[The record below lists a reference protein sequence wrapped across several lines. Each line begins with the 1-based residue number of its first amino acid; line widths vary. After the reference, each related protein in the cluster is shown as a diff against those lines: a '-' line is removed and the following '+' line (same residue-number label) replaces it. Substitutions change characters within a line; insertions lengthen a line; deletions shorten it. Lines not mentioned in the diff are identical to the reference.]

1 MKISGAFGT
10 FLETLGPHLE
20 KLGPRAANVIAI
32 LGKGVKPVMD
42 AVATF
47 TDMVTGVVVGKE
59 IKYTDSTGK
68 EITKLVKVEPEK
80 FKEAGTIVADAF
92 KNFIETMWNAF
103 KEGEYDEVVETHWY
117 KADETKKSNRIVDI
131 INALNNI
138 GTVVDTVNNF
148 IDVILKAHEQSKK
161 VNLSAAGQN
170 MAAILINF
178 VARLQKSF
186 ATEKQQEIV
195 QNITDCLGYVDDL
208 IKASAKSYE
217 RIYNMFKN
225 KKEKITVEQI
235 QDMYALFAAFGD
247 IEILKILKQINPR
260 DISQLPGYLK
270 SVQKS
275 AKMLGKLP
283 ELMNNA
289 EVTEAVTS
297 FLKNIDV
304 LTQKEVA
311 EKADASKKAMRAF
324 NRDLKMFTS
333 TVQRSQRTIVKF
345 TSSMKKATD
354 SLRKFDDA
362 IIKREQQ
369 RNEAMKKFANL
380 VKEIADNIGSLQQSI
395 ETLDDNKI
403 VSNFRGIASLFDMIK
418 SISSREED
426 RMKNENASEQSRPAA
441 RENNRGGQ
449 NKTEV
454 IPVAQNPFPQ
464 KMMVTMNFSNTSIT
478 GFMETTT
485 M

>member
-1 MKISGAFGT
+1 MI
-10 FLETLGPHLE
+10 
-20 KLGPRAANVIAI
+20 I
-32 LGKGVKPVMD
+32 
-42 AVATF
+42 
-47 TDMVTGVVVGKE
+47 GVVNGKQMT
-59 IKYTDSTGK
+59 YTDSTGK
-68 EITKLVKVEPEK
+68 QVTKLVKVEPQK
-80 FKEAGTIVADAF
+80 FKDAGSLVANAF
-92 KNFIETMWNAF
+92 KNFIESLWTAF
-103 KEGEYDEVVETHWY
+103 KDGEYEEVSVEKHWF
-117 KADETKKSNRIVDI
+117 KADKKTVTKGNHIVDI
-131 INALNNI
+131 INSLNNI
-138 GTVVDTVNNF
+138 GTVVDAVNNF

-161 VNLSAAGQN
+161 VNLKAAGHN
-170 MAAILINF
+170 MAAMLINF
-178 VARLQKSF
+178 VAQFQKSF
-186 ATEKQQEIV
+186 GRKGQQELV
-195 QNITDCLGYVDDL
+195 QNITDCLGDVDDL

-217 RIYNMFKN
+217 RVYKMFKN
-225 KKEKITVEQI
+225 KKEKVTIEQI

-247 IEILKILKQINPR
+247 EDTLKILKQINPR
-260 DISQLPGYLK
+260 DIAQLPGYLK
-270 SVQKS
+270 SVNKS

-311 EKADASKKAMRAF
+311 DKADASKKAMRAF
-324 NRDLKMFTS
+324 NRDLKQFTS
-333 TVQRSQRTIVKF
+333 TVQRTQRTVVKF

-362 IIKREQQ
+362 IIRREQQ
-369 RNEAMKKFANL
+369 RNAAMKKFADL

-418 SISSREED
+418 SVNAKEED
-426 RMKNENASEQSRPAA
+426 RMRNDGSSEQNRPVQ
-441 RENNRGGQ
+441 RQGNVVSQ